1 MTGQS
6 FSPSLGARTLQAEE
20 ISLSLP
26 TYPKLLEQIDTIR
39 KNAAAY
45 QTVRAENGDS
55 RNAFLRPQVINN
67 LSILGPRGSG
77 KSSILKTL
85 YHDLEAGKDKNILL
99 PPIVPE
105 NLENHMTLMSS
116 LLGLLNDQVKQLSEK
131 RQSACPIC
139 PPEKDP
145 LEKEYRQLVECYV
158 HLQKPYQDIS
168 IQKYSTESDYVRTM
182 SNVFEAGDQF
192 SWKFWNFIDHLL
204 EKREKDALL
213 FVFIDDIDLSTS
225 RCSDVVRTLLG
236 YISHPR
242 VVTVLA
248 GDIEVFGE
256 ALTLDFLRQE
266 ELLGKAGITKS
277 YTVSQGPSGSGK
289 NLLSRKKELAYEYL
303 KKVMPPM
310 NRHSISIWTL
320 SNRGKFCPVGLYN
333 SAGQSIPDLQ
343 ALLVETNRIHPLLNG
358 YFSAAQEQGQA
369 APDYVLYHLFDST
382 ARGLINCYVA
392 IEQLVRQRDSTE
404 NSFENVKFTLETIVF
419 SNSNLNAL
427 RNQIFSHFLQFG
439 AANSSTYV
447 LFSNFNDWIGQQLP
461 YLAGYRPEGKNAEQ
475 QETKSAVS
483 LELEAG
489 VFQIFV
495 YLDWAARLLGKD
507 DVLSSGDYEIAKKRA
522 LFLLCVSGAIS
533 EKTEQL
539 TTDDRTRLYQLG
551 ISGSIARAYSDCA
564 AATALRCFFNLPF
577 PLAIRYFRSFDMPK
591 TLEILSDYTR
601 KKYTE
606 TALDKLQR
614 AVDFINVL
622 NQFYR
627 DNLSEASACLAGQP
641 EMLEFI
647 EKRLKGDQKSMLVSV
662 ICNTYFKNGDNK
674 TGTLPPLYGTYCKN
688 GVKYFT
694 LRLAENPGFTP
705 RCYLPYSIYTAT
717 QTHRINQADLDAY
730 FRTEAVSSLS
740 ERAFQ
745 IWEKY
750 LLDTE
755 EIPAAN
761 NRPSGPAES
770 HCADSWNSLLEES
783 RDFSGAMPI
792 YNFYSE
798 RFWKRISDDSHHL
811 KPLKDTYEDPA
822 RQAAALLGGDP
833 KEESSQYMEQRIK
846 VLFAIDSGGLWTPG
860 LPNEEDESPT
870 RQIKAYILKQLI
882 SSENKLLTAW
892 KLQPETI
899 VVESVEQKDRRRP
912 LIAAKGA
919 SAAFD
924 QLKNSYTGSSRTLAK
939 WCIRFLD
946 PLFEQKPADY
956 MTTAEYIYARC
967 VLNRLIWSSA
977 WYGKA
982 EARALLSVLDQ
993 ATLDLPVD
1001 CAPAEL
1007 ERCLFW
1013 FHCYC
1018 RYRVAELS
1026 DKTYTLIERA
1036 CGSMKLIR
1044 EAGKELDQRDWNIYY
1059 KDMREKGHLEDELIR
1074 QIPKL
1079 FE

>member
-419 SNSNLNAL
+419 S
-427 RNQIFSHFLQFG
+427 
-439 AANSSTYV
+439 
-447 LFSNFNDWIGQQLP
+447 
-461 YLAGYRPEGKNAEQ
+461 
-475 QETKSAVS
+475 
-483 LELEAG
+483 
-489 VFQIFV
+489 
-495 YLDWAARLLGKD
+495 
-507 DVLSSGDYEIAKKRA
+507 KK
-522 LFLLCVSGAIS
+522 
-533 EKTEQL
+533 
-539 TTDDRTRLYQLG
+539 LYQ
-551 ISGSIARAYSDCA
+551 
-564 AATALRCFFNLPF
+564 
-577 PLAIRYFRSFDMPK
+577 
-591 TLEILSDYTR
+591 
-601 KKYTE
+601 
-606 TALDKLQR
+606 
-614 AVDFINVL
+614 
-622 NQFYR
+622 
-627 DNLSEASACLAGQP
+627 
-641 EMLEFI
+641 
-647 EKRLKGDQKSMLVSV
+647 
-662 ICNTYFKNGDNK
+662 
-674 TGTLPPLYGTYCKN
+674 
-688 GVKYFT
+688 
-694 LRLAENPGFTP
+694 
-705 RCYLPYSIYTAT
+705 
-717 QTHRINQADLDAY
+717 
-730 FRTEAVSSLS
+730 
-740 ERAFQ
+740 
-745 IWEKY
+745 
-750 LLDTE
+750 
-755 EIPAAN
+755 
-761 NRPSGPAES
+761 
-770 HCADSWNSLLEES
+770 
-783 RDFSGAMPI
+783 
-792 YNFYSE
+792 
-798 RFWKRISDDSHHL
+798 
-811 KPLKDTYEDPA
+811 
-822 RQAAALLGGDP
+822 
-833 KEESSQYMEQRIK
+833 
-846 VLFAIDSGGLWTPG
+846 
-860 LPNEEDESPT
+860 
-870 RQIKAYILKQLI
+870 
-882 SSENKLLTAW
+882 
-892 KLQPETI
+892 
-899 VVESVEQKDRRRP
+899 
-912 LIAAKGA
+912 
-919 SAAFD
+919 
-924 QLKNSYTGSSRTLAK
+924 
-939 WCIRFLD
+939 
-946 PLFEQKPADY
+946 
-956 MTTAEYIYARC
+956 
-967 VLNRLIWSSA
+967 
-977 WYGKA
+977 
-982 EARALLSVLDQ
+982 
-993 ATLDLPVD
+993 
-1001 CAPAEL
+1001 
-1007 ERCLFW
+1007 
-1013 FHCYC
+1013 
-1018 RYRVAELS
+1018 
-1026 DKTYTLIERA
+1026 
-1036 CGSMKLIR
+1036 
-1044 EAGKELDQRDWNIYY
+1044 
-1059 KDMREKGHLEDELIR
+1059 
-1074 QIPKL
+1074 
-1079 FE
+1079 